1 MFQSLFVVEMLAAP
15 FNFLPVSPGPENL
28 LESRRVALLAIERGN
43 ARRAEGQMD
52 DAMKAYDEAIA
63 LLTPFCGEENSLL
76 RDDLAS
82 AWTNRAIAFFNLDDA
97 AHLPEILASLDR
109 AAALRAPLL
118 ATGIAGYQYN
128 LSGVWLNRGDALK
141 RLGGPA
147 RVPEALQA
155 YEESLRVGQGME
167 RAGLPE
173 FTRRVALT
181 HLNLAT
187 TRLGRPGREGAELAL
202 PAFAAAAGTLAALG
216 EARTPADYAMA
227 STAWVGHAE
236 AAERLGRW
244 EEAAES
250 ARRALAFV
258 RGLEDEHRR
267 AAFAGLRARWILCS
281 LAERGMANHPRAA
294 EAAEAASAATDA
306 AEEGLRIAA
315 RWDER
320 GAFQPFI
327 LEFFRFGTKSYG
339 WRQPHFLA
347 EFIEEFLPLAK
358 PHSAA
363 EARRRAAQAVAF
375 TLERIADRGPDAVRP
390 GEVEKTLATFRGLRE
405 LQVKLAAAEA

>member
-1 MFQSLFVVEMLAAP
+1 M
-15 FNFLPVSPGPENL
+15 SPSPENL

-82 AWTNRAIAFFNLDDA
+82 AWTNLAIAFFNLDDA
-97 AHLPEILASLDR
+97 AHLPEILACLDR

-141 RLGGPA
+141 RHGGPA
-147 RVPEALQA
+147 RVAEALEA
-155 YEESLRVGQGME
+155 YEQSLRVGQGME

-187 TRLGRPGREGAELAL
+187 TRLGLPGREGAELAL
-202 PAFAAAAGTLAALG
+202 PAFASAAGTLAVLG
-216 EARTPADYAMA
+216 EGRTPADHAMA

-244 EEAAES
+244 DEARES
-250 ARRALAFV
+250 ARRALALV

-281 LAERGMANHPRAA
+281 LAERGMANDPRAEA
-294 EAAEAASAATDA
+294 EEAASSATDA
-306 AEEGLRIAA
+306 AEDGLRVAA

-347 EFIEEFLPLAK
+347 EFIAEFLPLAK
-358 PHSAA
+358 PYSAA
-363 EARRRAAQAVAF
+363 EARRRAAQAVAY
-375 TLERIADRGPDAVRP
+375 TLERIANRGAEAVRP
-390 GEVEKTLATFRGLRE
+390 GEAEKTLATFRELRE
-405 LQVKLAAAEA
+405 LQVKLAAAGA